1 MAKREFSRREFLRLS
16 AIVTAGAVVTA
27 CAPGKTPEPTPV
39 PTEAPTPTPAPAAP
53 AEAAPPTKYNEAPM
67 LAELV
72 KKGELPPVD
81 ERLPEEPGV
90 FPLAE
95 GQVIGKYGGTM
106 RRGFKG
112 VSDRWGPTKMQD
124 HGLVWFEAD
133 LSKMWAR
140 IAKSWD
146 VNEDATEWTFY
157 LRKGMKWSD
166 GHPFDSDSFKY
177 WYEYVFKNETLTPT
191 PPSLWST
198 GSPKVPMEMEFPD
211 KYTVKFKFAHPNPMF
226 VQKIGRS
233 APYEPG
239 HYMKQFHIDLT
250 DDKAALEAKVK
261 EAGFETWDQYYTDRN
276 WWYMN
281 PEKPSVGPWVSK
293 NPLSEELFIMER
305 NPYFFAV
312 DPEGNQL
319 PYLDKITHRLFQ
331 TPDVFNLWIVNGE
344 IDFQARHVSLG
355 DYTLLKEN
363 EENGDYKVYRGIWAN
378 HVALQP
384 NHTTKNMR
392 LREFFQNR
400 DVRIALSV
408 AVNREEINDL
418 VYNGLATPRQYSPL
432 EESPQYYPKLSNAY
446 IQYDP
451 DMANQLLDKAG
462 YTERDS
468 EGFRLW
474 KDGSGET
481 LSFVIEGTAEPGSPD
496 EDAVQMVIKYFADV
510 GIKATYKPV
519 ERSLYEEHWAANEI
533 EAAWWGGDRTVVPL
547 LAPWIFLGTMID
559 RPWACAWG
567 LWKNNPDD
575 PNGEKPPEGHWIW
588 KIWDLWDQISVELD
602 PDKRNELFKQIL
614 DIWAEELPMIGYL
627 GELPQLVIVKNGFRN
642 YLEGYPV
649 DDTTGDEH
657 LLNTELYFWEEPEKH
672 VS

>member
-1 MAKREFSRREFLRLS
+1 LS
-16 AIVTAGAVVTA
+16 AIVTAGAVSAA
-27 CAPGKTPEPTPV
+27 CAGGKATPAPTPTPKPQ
-39 PTEAPTPTPAPAAP
+39 PTPTPKAEAKPTPTPAPAKAP
-53 AEAAPPTKYNEAPM
+53 AAPPSKYNEAPM

-72 KKGELPPVD
+72 KQGKLPPVD
-81 ERLPEEPGV
+81 ERLPEEPCV
-90 FPLAE
+90 FPLAK
-95 GQVIGKYGGTM
+95 GQTIGKHGGTI

-124 HGLVWFEAD
+124 HGLVWFKAD
-133 LSKMWAR
+133 LSAMWPR

-146 VNEDATEWTFY
+146 INEDATEWTFH

-177 WYEYVFKNETLTPT
+177 WYEYVLKNETLTPA
-191 PPSLWST
+191 PPGTWST
-198 GSPKVPMEMEFPD
+198 GSPKVLMEMEFPD

-226 VQKIGRS
+226 VWKIGRA
-233 APYEPG
+233 APYAPG

-250 DDKAALEAKVK
+250 DDKEALKAKVK
-261 EAGFETWDQYYTDRN
+261 EAGFETWDQYYTDRD

-281 PEKPSVGPWVSK
+281 PDKPSVGPWVAK
-293 NPLSEELFIMER
+293 NPLSEELFVMER

-312 DPEGNQL
+312 DSEGNQL
-319 PYLDKITHRLFQ
+319 PYVDKVTHRLFQ
-331 TPDVFNLWIVNGE
+331 TPDVFNMWIVSGE
-344 IDFQARHVSLG
+344 IDFQARHVQIS
-355 DYTLLKEN
+355 DYTLFKEN
-363 EENGDYKVYRGIWAN
+363 EEKGDFGVLLGISAN

-384 NHTTKNMR
+384 NHTCKDKR
-392 LREFFQNR
+392 IREFFQNR

-408 AVNREEINDL
+408 AVNRDEMNEL
-418 VYNGLATPRQYSPL
+418 AYNGLLTPRQYSPL
-432 EESPQYYPKLSNAY
+432 KESPQYYEKLSNAY

-462 YTERDS
+462 YTEKNS

-474 KDGSGET
+474 KDGSGEPI
-481 LSFVIEGTAEPGSPD
+481 SFIIEGTAEPGTPD
-496 EDAVQMVIKYFADV
+496 EDAVQMVVKYFADV

-533 EAAWWGGDRTVVPL
+533 QAAWWGGDRTVLPIV
-547 LAPWIFLGTMID
+547 APWIFLGTMID
-559 RPWACAWG
+559 RPWADAWG
-567 LWKNNPDD
+567 LWKNNSND

-588 KIWDLWDQISVELD
+588 KIWDLWDKIQVEPD
-602 PDKRNELFKQIL
+602 PEKRNELFRGIL

-627 GELPQLVIVKNGFRN
+627 GETPAPIIVKNGFHN
-642 YLEGYPV
+642 YLPGYPI

-657 LLNTELYFWEEPEKH
+657 LLNTELYFWDEPEKH
-672 VS
+672 V